1 MVGYPKCLNTREDY
15 EFVRKN
21 FSKEDYRQDFQNLL
35 DTMGDWFNMGKV
47 PAGEQGKTDKTH
59 KVVKDEESGDS
70 YQYEFKVNPN
80 CRLFQLGY
88 TEDYVKKILD

>member
-15 EFVRKN
+15 EFVRTN
-21 FSKEDYRQDFQNLL
+21 FSKEDFRQDFQNLL
-35 DTMGDWFNMGKV
+35 DTMGDWFNMGKLSD
-47 PAGEQGKTDKTH
+47 GEQGKTDDTH
-59 KVVKDEESGDS
+59 KIVKDAETGDS

-88 TEDYVKKILD
+88 TEEYVKKILA